1 MPQAKR
7 RINPLD
13 ALVLTR
19 ERIQEVLDDAVERGR
34 MTRDDASH
42 LLAELV
48 RRGTAPA
55 DRILREVD
63 RARRAAGLGSS
74 FPIAG
79 YDDLTAAQVAER
91 LEGRRDAAMGWP
103 RHYPSEAPG
112 ETIRSSSAFCAW
124 RRFSA
129 WSQIRWRSP

>member
-7 RINPLD
+7 RINPID

-34 MTRDDASH
+34 MTRDDATH

-55 DRILREVD
+55 DRLLREVD

-79 YDDLTAAQVAER
+79 YDDLTAAQVTER
-91 LEGRRDAAMGWP
+91 LDGLSTAELRQVREHERRNANRKSVLTALERKLG
-103 RHYPSEAPG
+103 
-112 ETIRSSSAFCAW
+112 
-124 RRFSA
+124 
-129 WSQIRWRSP
+129 

>member
-1 MPQAKR
+1 MSQAKR
-7 RINPLD
+7 RINPID

-19 ERIQEVLDDAVERGR
+19 ERIQEVLDDAVARGR
-34 MTRDDASH
+34 RTRDDATH

-55 DRILREVD
+55 DRLLREVD

-79 YDDLTAAQVAER
+79 YDDLTAAQVTDR
-91 LEGRRDAAMGWP
+91 LEGLSTAQLRQVREHERRNANRKSVLAAVERKLG
-103 RHYPSEAPG
+103 
-112 ETIRSSSAFCAW
+112 
-124 RRFSA
+124 
-129 WSQIRWRSP
+129 